1 MENIKKNLIRILIL
15 AVLAAAIY
23 YFFFYTSNPV
33 KKELSQ
39 LQDIAQ
45 KYKTQNGHFGI
56 IGKVGGE
63 KECFSG
69 NTFVKSPE
77 ATTVLTSPD
86 VENISCVFKTATGSL
101 AVEAW
106 SVTIVK
112 GDKAYCEDSTGVR
125 MQTPGL
131 TTKVT
136 CIAE

>member
-1 MENIKKNLIRILIL
+1 MKKHLNIILIF
-15 AVLAAAIY
+15 AVLAAVIY
-23 YFFFYTSNPV
+23 YFFFYNSNPV
-33 KKELSQ
+33 RSELSQ
-39 LQDIAQ
+39 LQEIAQ
-45 KYKTQNGHFGI
+45 KYKIQNGHFGI

-63 KECFSG
+63 RECFSG

-77 ATTVLTSPD
+77 ATQVLTSPD

-101 AVEAW
+101 SVEAW
-106 SVTIVK
+106 SITLVK

-131 TTKVT
+131 TTRVT

>member
-1 MENIKKNLIRILIL
+1 MKKHLNVILIFV
-15 AVLAAAIY
+15 VLAAAIY

-45 KYKTQNGHFGI
+45 NYKSKNGNFGI

-63 KECFSG
+63 RECFSG

-77 ATTVLTSPD
+77 ATAVLSGPD
-86 VENISCVFKTATGSL
+86 VENISCVFATATGSL
-101 AVEAW
+101 AVDAW

-131 TTKVT
+131 TTRAT
-136 CIAE
+136 CIAQ